1 MFDKMNPDGDV
12 QPIEAEDIATPPSD
26 RLAELTDEI
35 VEDVRI
41 LERGSVEYHTV
52 WLRIGA
58 KLAKIRPEASRGEWK
73 GVLEKVGIKARV
85 ATNMMTLAK
94 AGHTGETLQEAGGVN
109 AALAALR
116 PKPGRKKPESDSVF
130 PPTDANGLCAGCGRP
145 GVGRMRC
152 ERCGRAFEAM
162 LPELKAAAKKGKGI
176 RLSAAE
182 VSALV
187 DAVAWTAPPYGD
199 WNGPEETFVGTGLA
213 KRVLLGLA
221 LPGQMGKVLMKLHGA
236 HPGFVPAE
244 ELREASGYTPT
255 RFAAMMEV
263 FHWRLATTKGYDG
276 NERFFDWRHDDDSG
290 VWECRLPDTVRRAL
304 EEAFP
309 KTFPA
314 PGSGMDEPGATAG
327 SDANP

>member
-12 QPIEAEDIATPPSD
+12 QPIEAEDTAPPVSD
-26 RLAELTDEI
+26 RFAEQTDEI
-35 VEDVRI
+35 VEDMRI

-58 KLAKIRPEASRGEWK
+58 KLAKIRPEASRGQWK

-152 ERCGRAFEAM
+152 ERCGRAFEAT
-162 LPELKAAAKKGKGI
+162 LPKLKAAAKKGKGI

-199 WNGPEETFVGTGLA
+199 GNGPEETFVSTEVA
-213 KRVLLGLA
+213 KATLLRRPLSKA
-221 LPGQMGKVLMKLHGA
+221 MGKVLRKLYGA

-244 ELREASGYTPT
+244 ELRDAVGYAPT
-255 RFAAMMEV
+255 WFAALMETLY
-263 FHWRLATTKGYDG
+263 WRLVNTEGYDG
-276 NERFFDWRHDDDSG
+276 NGHFFDWRHDDDRG
-290 VWECRLPDTVRRAL
+290 VWKCRLPDTVRRAL

-309 KTFPA
+309 DTYPA
-314 PGSGMDEPGATAG
+314 PGSGVDGSGATAG
-327 SDANP
+327 SDADP